1 MGGGTIDRLPQ
12 RNKSAEGMMAPA
24 ARTAQAQLPSSPLPH
39 SARNGLLP
47 AFRASTTGND
57 SPVPQ
62 TFVALRR
69 DLDPAVPAP
78 AGRIDGAEV
87 RASASMADLVHHAH
101 EEGIDAV
108 LGPGTPAHLTRDDL
122 EHLLTY
128 CAERRC
134 EADDAACPGC
144 RLATLRAGISTLDD
158 YCARHVE
165 IRASGAPLKIAG
177 GAGAPAEVP
186 SLDHLARTFMG
197 EEYWFWA
204 RRVLRKVRYG
214 LRTTEKLFDPALAD
228 QAGPAVILMEP
239 QIAENV
245 GMVAR
250 AMANFGLDELRV
262 INPRDGWPSEKARA
276 VASGAAAIV
285 DGAGLHA
292 SLASAISDLNFVVA
306 TTARQRDMRKPILT
320 PEEAAAEMRRRIA
333 EGQRCAVL
341 YGRERNGLE
350 THEVAQCD
358 AVVMIPVNAKFAS
371 LNLAQAVLLNGYA
384 WLRSGEAATLGRK
397 TDNDRRIS
405 SGLHLGHDV
414 PAKHGEIERFF
425 EHIEAE
431 LEARGFFNP
440 PERRHVT
447 SRNLRTLFL
456 RAGLTAQEVRTL
468 RGIVA
473 TLTRSGGNSNRS
485 ST

>member
-1 MGGGTIDRLPQ
+1 MTVPPVIV
-12 RNKSAEGMMAPA
+12 AEGRPLA
-24 ARTAQAQLPSSPLPH
+24 AGDCAGAASGAGLPIV
-39 SARNGLLP
+39 G
-47 AFRASTTGND
+47 G
-57 SPVPQ
+57 
-62 TFVALRR
+62 
-69 DLDPAVPAP
+69 
-78 AGRIDGAEV
+78 
-87 RASASMADLVHHAH
+87 LVHRAH
-101 EEGIDAV
+101 EDGIDSV
-108 LGPGTPAHLTRDDL
+108 LGPGTSAHLTRDDL
-122 EHLLTY
+122 EQVMIY

-134 EADDAACPGC
+134 EADGAVCPGC
-144 RLATLRAGISTLDD
+144 RLDALKAGIATLDD
-158 YCARHVE
+158 YCLRFGE
-165 IRASGAPLKIAG
+165 IRSGSSALKITG
-177 GAGAPAEVP
+177 GQGRSEREVA

-214 LRTTEKLFDPALAD
+214 LRTTEKLFDPAFAE
-228 QAGPAVILMEP
+228 QMAPAVILMEP

-285 DGAGLHA
+285 DGAALHDTL
-292 SLASAISDLNFVVA
+292 SSAIGDLNYVVA
-306 TTARQRDMRKPILT
+306 TTARQRDLRKPILT
-320 PEEAAAEMRRRIA
+320 PEEAATEMRQRIG
-333 EGQRCAVL
+333 EGQRCAML
-341 YGRERNGLE
+341 FGRERNGLE
-350 THEVAQCD
+350 TSEVARCD

-371 LNLAQAVLLNGYA
+371 LNLAQAVLLQGYA
-384 WLRSGEAATLGRK
+384 WLRSGDVATLGRK
-397 TDNDRRIS
+397 TAHDRRIS

-414 PAKHGEIERFF
+414 PAKHEEIERFF

-431 LEARGFFNP
+431 LEAKGFFTP

-447 SRNLRTLFL
+447 VRNLRSIFL

-473 TLTRSGGNSNRS
+473 TLTRGGRNPGKS

>member
-1 MGGGTIDRLPQ
+1 MSEDNPAVGIVGGVPVVVGVNPVES
-12 RNKSAEGMMAPA
+12 SA
-24 ARTAQAQLPSSPLPH
+24 SPV
-39 SARNGLLP
+39 LP
-47 AFRASTTGND
+47 AIS
-57 SPVPQ
+57 Q
-62 TFVALRR
+62 
-69 DLDPAVPAP
+69 
-78 AGRIDGAEV
+78 I
-87 RASASMADLVHHAH
+87 VHRAH
-101 EEGIDAV
+101 EDGIDSV
-108 LGPGTPAHLTRDDL
+108 LGLGTPASITRDDL
-122 EHLLTY
+122 EVLLTY

-144 RLATLRAGISTLDD
+144 RIAVQRAGIASLDD
-158 YCARHVE
+158 YCARHSE
-165 IRASGAPLKIAG
+165 ISTAANQLKIAG
-177 GAGAPAEVP
+177 GAGEPLEIP
-186 SLDHLARTFMG
+186 SLDHLARTYMG

-214 LRTTEKLFDPALAD
+214 LRTSEDLFDPAFEAVR
-228 QAGPAVILMEP
+228 GPAVILMEP

-285 DGAGLHA
+285 DGAGLHDTLPA
-292 SLASAISDLNFVVA
+292 AIADLNYVVA

-320 PEEAAAEMRRRIA
+320 PEEAAAEMRGRIA
-333 EGQRCAVL
+333 EGQRCAIL
-341 YGRERNGLE
+341 FGRERNGLE
-350 THEVAQCD
+350 SHEVAACD

-384 WLRSGEAATLGRK
+384 WLRSGEEATLGRK
-397 TDNDRRIS
+397 TKNDRRIS

-414 PAKHGEIERFF
+414 PAKHEEILKFF

-431 LEARGFFNP
+431 LGERGFFNP

-473 TLTRSGGNSNRS
+473 TLTRSSGNSGGS

>member
-1 MGGGTIDRLPQ
+1 MDTGGIITLDNGVPRVSLRSTDDV
-12 RNKSAEGMMAPA
+12 A
-24 ARTAQAQLPSSPLPH
+24 AR
-39 SARNGLLP
+39 
-47 AFRASTTGND
+47 D
-57 SPVPQ
+57 
-62 TFVALRR
+62 VA
-69 DLDPAVPAP
+69 
-78 AGRIDGAEV
+78 GI
-87 RASASMADLVHHAH
+87 VHHAH

-122 EHLLTY
+122 EQVMIY

-134 EADDAACPGC
+134 EADQVVCPGC
-144 RLATLRAGISTLDD
+144 RLAAQRAGIATLDD
-158 YCARHVE
+158 YCVRHGE
-165 IRASGAPLKIAG
+165 IQATGSPLKITG
-177 GAGAPAEVP
+177 GAGENALSVP

-214 LRTTEKLFDPALAD
+214 LRTTEKLFDPAFAD

-239 QIAENV
+239 QIAENI

-262 INPRDGWPSEKARA
+262 VNPRDGWPSEKARA

-285 DGAGLHA
+285 DGAGLHPTL
-292 SLASAISDLNFVVA
+292 SSAIGDLNYVVA
-306 TTARQRDMRKPILT
+306 TTARQRDLRKPILT
-320 PEEAAAEMRRRIA
+320 PEEAAAEIRRRIGD
-333 EGQRCAVL
+333 GQRCAML
-341 YGRERNGLE
+341 FGRERNGLE
-350 THEVAQCD
+350 TPEVASCD

-371 LNLAQAVLLNGYA
+371 LNLAQAVLLQGYA
-384 WLRSGEAATLGRK
+384 WLRSGEEATLGRK
-397 TDNDRRIS
+397 TVNDRRIS

-414 PAKHGEIERFF
+414 PARHEEIERFF

-431 LEARGFFNP
+431 LEAGGFFTP

-447 SRNLRTLFL
+447 SRNLRTMFL

-473 TLTRSGGNSNRS
+473 TLTRGRGNPGES

>member
-1 MGGGTIDRLPQ
+1 MSEPIVSIIENVPCLEGGAVLAAIVHRAHEDGIDSVLGEGT
-12 RNKSAEGMMAPA
+12 S
-24 ARTAQAQLPSSPLPH
+24 AQLS
-39 SARNGLLP
+39 
-47 AFRASTTGND
+47 
-57 SPVPQ
+57 
-62 TFVALRR
+62 
-69 DLDPAVPAP
+69 
-78 AGRIDGAEV
+78 
-87 RASASMADLVHHAH
+87 
-101 EEGIDAV
+101 
-108 LGPGTPAHLTRDDL
+108 RDDL
-122 EHLLTY
+122 ERLLIY

-134 EADDAACPGC
+134 ERDNAVCPGC
-144 RLATLRAGISTLDD
+144 RLASERAGIATLDD
-158 YCARHVE
+158 YCARQGAITAE
-165 IRASGAPLKIAG
+165 ASGLTISG
-177 GAGAPAEVP
+177 GRGHDTTSVP

-197 EEYWFWA
+197 EEYWYWA

-214 LRTTEKLFDPALAD
+214 LRTTDDLFDPAFA
-228 QAGPAVILMEP
+228 AGNGPAVILMEP

-285 DGAGLHA
+285 DGAGVHT

-333 EGQRCAVL
+333 EGQRCAML
-341 YGRERNGLE
+341 FGRERNGLE
-350 THEVAQCD
+350 TSEVADCD
-358 AVVMIPVNAKFAS
+358 AIVMIPVNARFAS
-371 LNLAQAVLLNGYA
+371 LNLAQAVLLQGYA

-397 TDNDRRIS
+397 TENDRRIS

-414 PAKHGEIERFF
+414 PAKHDDIQRFF
-425 EHIEAE
+425 EHLEAE
-431 LEARGFFNP
+431 LEASGFFVP

-447 SRNLRTLFL
+447 QRNVRSLFL

-468 RGIVA
+468 RGIIV
-473 TLTRSGGNSNRS
+473 TLTRGKPGGPKP